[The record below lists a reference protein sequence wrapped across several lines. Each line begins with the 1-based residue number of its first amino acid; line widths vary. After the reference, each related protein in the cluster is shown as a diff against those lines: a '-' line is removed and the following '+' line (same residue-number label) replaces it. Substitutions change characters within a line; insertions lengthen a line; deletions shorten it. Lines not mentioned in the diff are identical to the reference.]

1 MFTFKNILIFGVVL
15 MFFAVILPLLI
26 YINKGSQKETV
37 EDEGYQ
43 KTLAGRIVSLL
54 VTYFIVFLFM
64 PSLLVLFCNYFKLVV
79 YNAMPMNEFWDKW
92 PGYSYEPVIL
102 FYQRIITP
110 IVHVFRGIY
119 DWVINL

>member
-64 PSLLVLFCNYFKLVV
+64 PSLLVLFCNYFQLVM
-79 YNAMPMNEFWDKW
+79 YNAMPTNEFWEQW
-92 PGYSYEPVIL
+92 RGYSYEPVIL